1 MISKLQWTALHVHFG
16 HLWLTQRCFSWII
29 FSGLCMS
36 MCAFSSSLTWSN
48 FERFEF
54 REKCIS
60 TPVFFLLGFK
70 MHVLHEQCPQSWWGV
85 GTWWFF
91 WGPFHDKKNF
101 GMMQVFASTWLANL
115 SPLCCIC
122 SLKLGWCGNASRTG
136 TSPAFSGKWFQWQS
150 RKSAAC
156 VWKSVALGKS
166 RINMSGNTGLDGAK

>member
-48 FERFEF
+48 FERCEF
-54 REKCIS
+54 KEKCIS

-122 SLKLGWCGNASRTG
+122 SLKLGWCGNASRTTRNQPSFFWEMVSMAKQKICSMCVEICG
-136 TSPAFSGKWFQWQS
+136 SGEKQDKYV
-150 RKSAAC
+150 RKHRPG
-156 VWKSVALGKS
+156 WG
-166 RINMSGNTGLDGAK
+166 